1 MRPRFVVGKVLGA
14 LSTLAF
20 VVVVNFFLFRVVNDD
35 PVESMFRGRN
45 LSIEQKDRLR
55 QQFNL
60 DGTRFEQFTAYVR
73 ELLSG
78 NLGISLQSRRP
89 VTTEIGEAIWPTI
102 ALVGTATTLSM
113 IIGISIGIRA
123 GWRRRSRFD
132 VGSTTFSMF
141 TYSVPDFWLAM
152 LTLGLFSVQLGVFP
166 TGGLQDAGT
175 TATGISLLLDQLH
188 HMALPC
194 LVLAIAYL
202 GEYAIVM
209 RSSMLDTVREDY
221 LQLARAKGL
230 RDVDVRR
237 RHAVPNAV
245 LPVVSLSALNF
256 GFVLSGAIAV
266 ESIFSWPGLGQAT
279 LQAIRGPDF
288 PMLQGLFLLFSA
300 AVIVANLAVDLLYG
314 VLDPRVGG
322 R

>member
-1 MRPRFVVGKVLGA
+1 MRLRFVIGKVLGA
-14 LSTLAF
+14 LSTLVF

-45 LSIEQKDRLR
+45 LSAEQKDRLR

-60 DGTRFEQFTAYVR
+60 DGSKLEQFWAYMR
-73 ELLSG
+73 ELVQG

-89 VTTEIGEAIWPTI
+89 VTTEIGEALWPTI

-113 IIGISIGIRA
+113 VIGVMIGIRA
-123 GWRRRSRFD
+123 GWRRRSAFD

-152 LTLGLFSVQLGVFP
+152 LALGLFSVQLGIFP

-175 TATGISLLLDQLH
+175 TATGLSLLFDQLH

-194 LVLAIAYL
+194 LVLAIAYV

-230 RDVDVRR
+230 RDVEVRR

-256 GFVLSGAIAV
+256 GFVLSGSIAV

-279 LQAIRGPDF
+279 LEAIRGPDF

-300 AVIVANLAVDLLYG
+300 AVILANLAVDLLYG
-314 VLDPRVGG
+314 YLDPRVGG

>member
-1 MRPRFVVGKVLGA
+1 MGPRFVIGKVLGA

-45 LSIEQKDRLR
+45 LSVEQKDRLR
-55 QQFNL
+55 AQFNL
-60 DGTRFEQFTAYVR
+60 DGTRLEQFTAYVR

-113 IIGISIGIRA
+113 IIGIAIGIRA

-152 LTLGLFSVQLGVFP
+152 LALGLFSVQLGVFP

-237 RHAVPNAV
+237 RHAVPNAI
-245 LPVVSLSALNF
+245 LPVVSLAGLNF

-300 AVIVANLAVDLLYG
+300 AVIVANLVVDLLYG